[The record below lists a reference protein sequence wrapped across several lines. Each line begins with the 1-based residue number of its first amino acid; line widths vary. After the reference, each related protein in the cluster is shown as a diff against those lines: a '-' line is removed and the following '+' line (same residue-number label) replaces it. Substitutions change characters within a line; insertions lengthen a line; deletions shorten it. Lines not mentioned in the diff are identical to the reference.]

1 MGIPDYDEWF
11 EKIGSDKFDDLLN
24 SMLDAMDE
32 FLNDNNIG
40 AASNL
45 QSAML
50 MLESNEAEILMEWY
64 EAYTSEIQDYAYET
78 MKDNRLN

>member
-1 MGIPDYDEWF
+1 MRTPDYDEWY
-11 EKIGSDKFDDLLN
+11 EKIGSDKFDELL
-24 SMLDAMDE
+24 DEMDE

-40 AASNL
+40 SKSTL
-45 QSAML
+45 QSAWL
-50 MLESNEAEILMEWY
+50 MLESSEADILMEWY

>member
-1 MGIPDYDEWF
+1 MRIPDYDEWY
-11 EKIGSDKFDDLLN
+11 EKTGSEKFDNL
-24 SMLDAMDE
+24 LDAMDE

-40 AASNL
+40 ASSTL
-45 QSAML
+45 QSARL
-50 MLESNEAEILMEWY
+50 MIESNEADILMEWY

>member
-1 MGIPDYDEWF
+1 MRIPDYDEWF
-11 EKIGSDKFDDLLN
+11 EKIGSDKFDDLL
-24 SMLDAMDE
+24 DAMDE
-32 FLNDNNIG
+32 FLNENNIG
-40 AASNL
+40 AFSTL
-45 QSAML
+45 QSARV

>member
-1 MGIPDYDEWF
+1 MRIPDYDEWY
-11 EKIGSDKFDDLLN
+11 EKIGLDKFDDL
-24 SMLDAMDE
+24 LDAMDE
-32 FLNDNNIG
+32 FLNENNIG
-40 AASNL
+40 SKSTL
-45 QSAML
+45 QSARM